1 MLLRWL
7 WWSWSSPGAVS
18 KDSGGLRR
26 DSVPSEQ
33 RRRIESRRLALLLE
47 YDGTR
52 YSGFQW
58 QRGVP
63 TIQDEVEKA
72 LGKLTGENIRIRGA
86 SRTDSGAHARG
97 QVVDFLTA
105 APYTIDTFPRALNAH
120 LPEDIR
126 VRGVSQVGLEFDS
139 RRCAVSR
146 AYRYTVLNTRWPS
159 ALLRNYSHWVPG
171 TLDLSRMREAAGHLR
186 GTRDF
191 SALTVPLPPERSPVR
206 RVTRWDVREVEDRV
220 LIEAEADGFLPH
232 QIRRTNGVLVDVGLG
247 KLETD
252 ITKRLTDGSL
262 QGLRNCPSLP
272 AKGLCLMRVVYPKPI
287 I

>member
-1 MLLRWL
+1 M
-7 WWSWSSPGAVS
+7 SN
-18 KDSGGLRR
+18 DSGQQGG
-26 DSVPSEQ
+26 DVTSSD
-33 RRRIESRRLALLLE
+33 ESRVEARRLALLLE
-47 YDGTR
+47 YDGTG
-52 YSGFQW
+52 YNGFQW
-58 QRGVP
+58 QVRVP
-63 TIQDEVEKA
+63 TVQGEVETA

-97 QVVDFLTA
+97 QVVDFLTT
-105 APYTIDTFPRALNAH
+105 APYTIDTFPRALNAY

-126 VRGVSQVGLEFDS
+126 VRGVAQVGLAFDS
-139 RRCAVSR
+139 RRYASSR
-146 AYRYTVLNTRWPS
+146 VYLYTVLNTRWPS

-171 TLDLSRMREAAGHLR
+171 TLDLPRMQEAADHLC

-191 SALTVPLPPERSPVR
+191 SALTVPLPPERNPVR
-206 RVTRWDVREVEDRV
+206 RVTRWDVRRVEDRV

-232 QIRRTNGVLVDVGLG
+232 QIRRTNGVLVEVGLG

-262 QGLRNCPSLP
+262 RELKNCPSLP
-272 AKGLCLMRVVYPKPI
+272 AKGLCLMRVVYPEPI

>member
-1 MLLRWL
+1 M
-7 WWSWSSPGAVS
+7 SE
-18 KDSGGLRR
+18 DSRGLRR
-26 DSVPSEQ
+26 SSGPSEEPG
-33 RRRIESRRLALLLE
+33 RVESRRLALLLE
-47 YDGTR
+47 YDGTLYR
-52 YSGFQW
+52 GFQW

-63 TIQDEVEKA
+63 TIQDEVERA
-72 LGKLTGENIRIRGA
+72 LGRFTGENIRIRGA

-97 QVVDFLTA
+97 QVVDFLTT

-126 VRGVSQVGLEFDS
+126 VRGASRVELGFDS
-139 RRCAVSR
+139 RRCAVGR

-171 TLDLSRMREAAGHLR
+171 TLDLARMREAAGHLR

-191 SALTVPLPPERSPVR
+191 SALTAPLPPQRSPVR
-206 RVTRWDVREVEDRV
+206 RVTRWDVLGVEDRV
-220 LIEAEADGFLPH
+220 LIDAEADGFLPH
-232 QIRRTNGVLVDVGLG
+232 QIRRTNGVLVAVGLG

-262 QGLRNCPSLP
+262 RELKNCPSLP
-272 AKGLCLMRVVYPKPI
+272 AKGLCLMRVVYPQPI